1 MPHGKSAAKVVEKIR
16 CMPFMTGRREM
27 EFVVVCDVKKLSDDI
42 CDELNSVPVVVQHV
56 ISAKKKN
63 AADEKLRQV
72 KIPHSG

>member
-1 MPHGKSAAKVVEKIR
+1 MVEAIR
-16 CMPFMTGRREM
+16 RQPFMNGRREM
-27 EFVVVCDVKKLSDDI
+27 EFLVVCDVRKLSDDI

-72 KIPHSG
+72 E